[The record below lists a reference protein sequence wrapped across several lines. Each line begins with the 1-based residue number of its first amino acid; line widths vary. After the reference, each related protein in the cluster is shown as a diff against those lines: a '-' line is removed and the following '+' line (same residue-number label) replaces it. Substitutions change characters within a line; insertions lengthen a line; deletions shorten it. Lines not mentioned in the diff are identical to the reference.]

1 MNIYAIILLVT
12 FSRKRKI
19 LKKSMTPSVMN
30 QLVNYFLTEKINCIC
45 TAVAD
50 FSSAVLPVLL
60 SRFSL
65 LTSYTFRLSNLEGL
79 EE

>member
-30 QLVNYFLTEKINCIC
+30 QLVNYFLTEKNQLYLYCRGRFQFC
-45 TAVAD
+45 GSARVA
-50 FSSAVLPVLL
+50 FSFQLTYLL
-60 SRFSL
+60 HL
-65 LTSYTFRLSNLEGL
+65 QVK
-79 EE
+79 